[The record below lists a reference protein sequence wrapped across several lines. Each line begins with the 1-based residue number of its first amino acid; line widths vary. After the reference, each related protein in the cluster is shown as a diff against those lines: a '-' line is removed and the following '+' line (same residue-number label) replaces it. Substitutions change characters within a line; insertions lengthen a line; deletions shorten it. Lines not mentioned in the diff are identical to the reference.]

1 MVIYTMHTFFR
12 WVFTQ
17 IINNMEIIGYDR
29 IGISVAID
37 IN

>member
-12 WVFTQ
+12 WIFTQ
-17 IINNMEIIGYDR
+17 IINNMEIIDYDG
-29 IGISVAID
+29 IGISVTID